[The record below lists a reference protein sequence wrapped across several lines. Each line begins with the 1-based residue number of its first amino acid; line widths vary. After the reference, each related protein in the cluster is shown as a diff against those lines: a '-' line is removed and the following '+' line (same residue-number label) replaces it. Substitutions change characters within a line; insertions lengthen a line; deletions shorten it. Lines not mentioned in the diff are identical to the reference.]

1 MMSPADSQHATAK
14 DDTQWALTFNEV
26 DDRLRKVLAEGK
38 GEVMKALDE
47 ALGEFYTHMRRFPET
62 SAAFTSDDSMK
73 RARGSQMRHWE
84 LITDAKFDAAY
95 FASAERIGT
104 THYRLGISVSS
115 YIGAYRHVLKG
126 IISRLSKASWM
137 DRMRGHD
144 RTELIEALLTVAFVD
159 MDRVLHTF
167 IGLIEADRRAAARK
181 IADNLDGEIQPIVQR
196 LAEAGHLLNEHAAAM
211 SELANETTQRSTSIA
226 ASTEQASLNV
236 QSVASAAEELA
247 VSVEDVARQAE
258 AAAHSA
264 ENASGSMESAA
275 DRVRRLLS
283 ETREINE
290 VVNLIERIASQTNLL
305 ALNATIEAA
314 RAGEAG
320 RGFSVVAAEVK
331 ELSRQTAQATS
342 DIVTRINGIF
352 SSTDEAV
359 NSIQQVSDLIL
370 DLSQTAQT
378 ISSAV
383 EQQKLAT
390 DGIAR
395 NVMEASG
402 GAQDVASNITFI
414 ANRNADVKS
423 RADSLLDT
431 AQELQKSTGTMQ
443 AELRRFLDRLR
454 AA

>member
-1 MMSPADSQHATAK
+1 MKTPAALTSAATQ
-14 DDTQWALTFNEV
+14 DDATWSLTFNEV
-26 DDRLRKVLAEGK
+26 DDDLRKVLHAGK
-38 GEVMKALDE
+38 AEVMRALE
-47 ALGEFYTHMRRFPET
+47 GALGDFYTHMQKFPQT
-62 SAAFTSDDSMK
+62 SAAFSSADSMK
-73 RARGSQMRHWE
+73 RARSAQMRHWE
-84 LITDAKFDAAY
+84 LITDATFDETY
-95 FASAERIGT
+95 FASAERIGA

-115 YIGAYRHVLKG
+115 YIGAYRHVLIG
-126 IISRLSKASWM
+126 VVSRLSKVSWR
-137 DRMRGHD
+137 DRLKGAQ
-144 RTELIEALLTVAFVD
+144 RTGLIEALLTVAFVD

-181 IADNLDGEIQPIVQR
+181 IAENLDAEIQPIVER
-196 LAEAGHLLNEHAAAM
+196 LADAGQLLTDHATTM
-211 SELANETTQRSTSIA
+211 SNLASETTHRSTSIA

-264 ENASGSMESAA
+264 EDASGSMDSAA
-275 DRVRRLLS
+275 ERVRRLFAA
-283 ETREINE
+283 TREINE

-342 DIVTRINGIF
+342 DIVTRINGILT
-352 SSTDEAV
+352 STDDAA
-359 NSIQQVSDLIL
+359 NSIQQVSGLIQQ
-370 DLSQTAQT
+370 LSQTAQT
-378 ISSAV
+378 ISAAV
-383 EQQKLAT
+383 EQRKLAT

-414 ANRNADVKS
+414 ASRNADVKT
-423 RADSLLDT
+423 RADSLLET
-431 AQELQKSTGTMQ
+431 AQELQRSTGTMQ